1 MLKIIWFILLPPG
14 QRWSMM
20 SSERNEIVK
29 AETDLEKTDNILHQG
44 FLNISDVFF
53 HNTHPKKCGVKS
65 RKRG

>member
-1 MLKIIWFILLPPG
+1 
-14 QRWSMM
+14 MM